1 MASVG
6 DMSQSDKLV
15 EVTEER
21 FRLALGNFA
30 TGVTIITSTDD
41 GEFVGMS
48 ANSFTSVSLDPPLV
62 SFCAALTST
71 TYPRISASGRFCVN
85 VLSEF
90 QEEIARTF
98 AQRDV
103 DRFANV
109 HVGESPLGSPILEGV
124 VAWIDCE
131 IDAEHRAGDHLIV
144 VGRVRALHVEF
155 QRLPLL
161 YFRGQFAIEQPI
173 AREIDTWTTE

>member
-1 MASVG
+1 
-6 DMSQSDKLV
+6 MSQPDHLGV
-15 EVTEER
+15 VTEER

-41 GEFVGMS
+41 GEPVGMS

-71 TYPRISASGRFCVN
+71 TYPRISASERFCVN

-90 QEEIARTF
+90 QEDIARTF
-98 AQRDV
+98 AQREV

-109 HVGESPLGSPILEGV
+109 PFTRSPLGSPVLEGV
-124 VAWIDCE
+124 VAWIDCSIE
-131 IDAEHRAGDHLIV
+131 QEHQAGDHLIV
-144 VGRVRALHVEF
+144 VGRVRALNVEF
-155 QRLPLL
+155 HRLPLL

-173 AREIDTWTTE
+173 DREIDTWTSE